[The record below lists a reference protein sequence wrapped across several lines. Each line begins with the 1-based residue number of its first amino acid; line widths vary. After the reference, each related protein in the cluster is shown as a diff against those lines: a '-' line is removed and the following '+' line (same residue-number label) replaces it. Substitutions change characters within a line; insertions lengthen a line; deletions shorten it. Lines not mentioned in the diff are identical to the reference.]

1 MKNQRNRAPLPAT
14 YFGPRPGDFALGSLE
29 SRAAARALVSHQT
42 TEQLESEEIELANL
56 TPFELAVTDG
66 YTGLLKVWM
75 YNLALLA
82 EEKAEIYGFSLPTP
96 AEARHSL
103 AVARLAD
110 ELSGGRLLE
119 LLSSDPDKAAEWR
132 NMAEEK
138 LRKSAPKSRDS

>member
-1 MKNQRNRAPLPAT
+1 MPLPAT

-82 EEKAEIYGFSLPTP
+82 EEKAEIYGFSLPSP
-96 AEARHSL
+96 AEIRHRRE
-103 AVARLAD
+103 VARVAD
-110 ELSGGRLLE
+110 ELSGGRLSE
-119 LLSSDPDKAAEWR
+119 LSSSDPDKAKEWR

-138 LRKSAPKSRDS
+138 LRNNGPKSRDS